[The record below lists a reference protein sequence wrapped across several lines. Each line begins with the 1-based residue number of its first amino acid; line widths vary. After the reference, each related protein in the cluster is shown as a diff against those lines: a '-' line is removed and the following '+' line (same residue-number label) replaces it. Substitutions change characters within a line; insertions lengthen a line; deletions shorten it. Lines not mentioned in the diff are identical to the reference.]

1 MDHHR
6 PVELLGEDRLLV
18 AAHVVAPL
26 DGVAGFL
33 NILNGVGIGDARER
47 LLHLPQRA
55 RIPLEDGGQVLLVL
69 LQYPP
74 DDLHQEVFGEIHVAL
89 EVHPGHLRL
98 HHPELGEVSPGLALF
113 RPEGGP
119 EDVGL
124 ADGHRRRLAVEL
136 AALGEKRLPQ
146 VEVRHLEE
154 RGGSFAG
161 RRCEDG
167 RIDEGESTLVEVVP
181 DGLDERVPHRQ
192 DRALPGA
199 AQPQVPLLLE
209 EADAVLLRLD
219 GVAGLAL
226 PQAEVLHVDLE
237 SDR

>member
-1 MDHHR
+1 M
-6 PVELLGEDRLLV
+6 
-18 AAHVVAPL
+18 
-26 DGVAGFL
+26 
-33 NILNGVGIGDARER
+33 
-47 LLHLPQRA
+47 
-55 RIPLEDGGQVLLVL
+55 
-69 LQYPP
+69 
-74 DDLHQEVFGEIHVAL
+74 
-89 EVHPGHLRL
+89 
-98 HHPELGEVSPGLALF
+98 SPGLALF

-124 ADGHRRRLAVEL
+124 AHGHRRRLAVEL

-161 RRCEDG
+161 RRREDG

-226 PQAEVLHVDLE
+226 QHAKVRSVKLVADGRAGILRHLAAHLDRRFLRRVLGGGEGGFGNVFLGDDALDDPGAVAELQEMELAAGPLPVQPASQHDLFALVRGDVPDVDVGLHRAAHSSGARWGRATLFA
-237 SDR
+237 